1 LGPHPTV
8 LVVDDDGPLAEQL
21 RWALKDRYEV
31 SWAAD
36 RLDGLRAL
44 ETVHPDLVLLD
55 LCLPPEGTPEEG
67 FRVLRAARARG
78 DDVAVVVMSG
88 VEDRQAA
95 LRAVDE
101 GAYDFFSK
109 PVDLASLEVVV
120 ARAIEKQ
127 ALARENRRLRETLRE
142 SSRMDGIVGGSEA
155 LLRVFDAIRRVA
167 DSPVTVFLEGESGTG
182 KELVA
187 RAIHFGGSRR
197 EEPFVAVH
205 CAALPDTLLEA
216 ELFGH
221 EKGAFTGAVASRVGR
236 FEAANGGTL
245 FLDEIA
251 CLNATTQIKLL
262 RVLEQRAV
270 ERLGSNRSFPVDIR
284 LIVASNEDLQARVD
298 SGEFRKDLFFRVH
311 VFPVRLPPLR
321 ERRDDILPLAE
332 HFLRRTCEVG
342 GRPAKR
348 FSPAVRSALRSR
360 DWPGNVRELMNMVE
374 MLALVADGEVIEP
387 SALPYEW
394 QAGIGDP
401 VLQRAREAGLRSAVD
416 EFERRLLIEA
426 IERAGGVKARAAREL
441 KLNPSQMKYLTR
453 KHRL

>member
-1 LGPHPTV
+1 
-8 LVVDDDGPLAEQL
+8 
-21 RWALKDRYEV
+21 
-31 SWAAD
+31 
-36 RLDGLRAL
+36 
-44 ETVHPDLVLLD
+44 
-55 LCLPPEGTPEEG
+55 
-67 FRVLRAARARG
+67 
-78 DDVAVVVMSG
+78 
-88 VEDRQAA
+88 
-95 LRAVDE
+95 
-101 GAYDFFSK
+101 
-109 PVDLASLEVVV
+109 
-120 ARAIEKQ
+120 
-127 ALARENRRLRETLRE
+127 
-142 SSRMDGIVGGSEA
+142 
-155 LLRVFDAIRRVA
+155 
-167 DSPVTVFLEGESGTG
+167 
-182 KELVA
+182 
-187 RAIHFGGSRR
+187 
-197 EEPFVAVH
+197 
-205 CAALPDTLLEA
+205 
-216 ELFGH
+216 
-221 EKGAFTGAVASRVGR
+221 
-236 FEAANGGTL
+236 
-245 FLDEIA
+245 
-251 CLNATTQIKLL
+251 LNATTQIKLL

-284 LIVASNEDLQARVD
+284 LIVASNEDLQAKVD

-342 GRPAKR
+342 GMPAKR

-394 QAGIGDP
+394 QAGVGDP

-426 IERAGGVKARAAREL
+426 IERAEGVKARAAREL